1 MVVQDIFRQQWEP
14 ASTSVTLVYFFFVHL
29 CFTGHHFFAV
39 QRWCPCWERA
49 LCWMLELFHLPWV
62 EQLFPWSPMV
72 WAAPFV
78 GAQGCWSISQW
89 TRTVLCGAKLSTRRV
104 KQWILDIP
112 MHKHIPDTD
121 MNASFVTHGMG
132 KINHFRTWNSIV
144 FLWPYFLTH
153 PWIFVPKSTRR
164 GTLVY
169 VRSYIGIQ
177 NATLRYLFLS
187 IPTHWWTV
195 TKFLLGRTTI
205 RSSAWDENRRISL
218 ARLMDSKRQ
227 FHRIADQTTWH
238 KLAKKQSHTAVSQ
251 SRETRRGT
259 CFSIIFNCVGCIF
272 WW

>member
-1 MVVQDIFRQQWEP
+1 MVVQDFFHKQWEP
-14 ASTSVTLVYFFFVHL
+14 TSTSVCWLIFSLYIFVSLDITSLL
-29 CFTGHHFFAV
+29 CKGDVLAGKELFAECWSYSTCHGWNSCFHGH
-39 QRWCPCWERA
+39 RWCGQHHSWGRRVAGASHNGRGLFSAGPSWAQEGWNSGSLTFLCTSTYLTRIWTLLSSHMGWER
-49 LCWMLELFHLPWV
+49 
-62 EQLFPWSPMV
+62 
-72 WAAPFV
+72 
-78 GAQGCWSISQW
+78 SI
-89 TRTVLCGAKLSTRRV
+89 
-104 KQWILDIP
+104 
-112 MHKHIPDTD
+112 
-121 MNASFVTHGMG
+121 ASERGT
-132 KINHFRTWNSIV
+132 V

-169 VRSYIGIQ
+169 VQSYIGIQ

-205 RSSAWDENRRISL
+205 RSSAWDENRRKSL

-238 KLAKKQSHTAVSQ
+238 KLVKKQSHTAVSQ
-251 SRETRRGT
+251 SRESRRGT
-259 CFSIIFNCVGCIF
+259 CFSIIFNCVGRSF